1 MVSLVLVTEVQSG
14 SVPQSQIKIGA
25 EAVLERNSKKLFLNA
40 TSASFHLAE
49 FVTKGKAKTVLV
61 EGELLHHLEITD
73 DLGAKGDETGKVRL
87 TIRPIES
94 SGEFGAVLATR
105 EVPGDEFKVDS
116 PSGITITTYGCCQEN
131 SAETLLSLGSLK
143 TLYVRSG
150 GVPLTTYTRLGK
162 PALGR
167 LIAVYLAMT
176 AADESVLGKDKSAV
190 GLITVE
196 GEDEVLQRILVHLN
210 GDKPRETALDWSF
223 ELGWK
228 TASVAFENHTVIDPA
243 KPSKPVFI
251 WKIGDQQSIE
261 LPLFDDRLD
270 IAAAKLP
277 TGVTLQ
283 ALSP

>member
-1 MVSLVLVTEVQSG
+1 M
-14 SVPQSQIKIGA
+14 
-25 EAVLERNSKKLFLNA
+25 
-40 TSASFHLAE
+40 
-49 FVTKGKAKTVLV
+49 
-61 EGELLHHLEITD
+61 
-73 DLGAKGDETGKVRL
+73 
-87 TIRPIES
+87 
-94 SGEFGAVLATR
+94 
-105 EVPGDEFKVDS
+105 
-116 PSGITITTYGCCQEN
+116 
-131 SAETLLSLGSLK
+131 LSLGSLK

-196 GEDEVLQRILVHLN
+196 GEDDVLQRILIHLH
-210 GDKPRETALDWSF
+210 GDKPREAALDWSF

-228 TASVAFENHTVIDPA
+228 TASAALENHTVIDPA
-243 KPSKPVFI
+243 KPSKPVFT

-261 LPLFDDRLD
+261 IPLVDDRLD
-270 IAAAKLP
+270 LAAAKLP
-277 TGVTLQ
+277 AGVTLQ